1 MIIQI
6 ESLSSIISIIFY
18 INDSIAESFY
28 YVKYGSSIIKS
39 KIPSKILSKKTGI
52 SRNIVCFGILIHVL
66 SWRQQKHKCL
76 CFRYFWRNNWLSIF
90 DIVERLCSCL
100 QIQDCIQLFGLRWHP
115 EHLMCA
121 RCSKALASKEKI
133 FLHNDGSSVL
143 CKVTFMCLS
152 AELTWVSTQ
161 G

>member
-1 MIIQI
+1 MDNL
-6 ESLSSIISIIFY
+6 SLKCFLFILKEITNKIKEGLDNLHSQSAQSIPKTLQSV
-18 INDSIAESFY
+18 NLAEVIACLFP
-28 YVKYGSSIIKS
+28 KHLC
-39 KIPSKILSKKTGI
+39 ILLLFSLFFT
-52 SRNIVCFGILIHVL
+52 LITL
-66 SWRQQKHKCL
+66 
-76 CFRYFWRNNWLSIF
+76 
-90 DIVERLCSCL
+90 CL

-152 AELTWVSTQ
+152 AELT
-161 G
+161 